1 MGKLDPEQP
10 NNPDFCE
17 LVQFL
22 AAVSTCYKDILLPKK
37 SEEKDSGVDLETSTP
52 TSFPGKIAKLL
63 TDHAIQL
70 NPDIRM
76 ALCRVMMTMRNKSVL
91 EPLFLHKLC
100 FKLFVIPD
108 KDLREVLY
116 SFILNDIKSINQKNK
131 NNQLNKQLQ
140 NHLFGIINANNNKT
154 SSKICVDLLVEL
166 YKRNVWRD
174 VKTVNVLG
182 SACFSKFAT
191 VVRSALMFFIE
202 AGISENNDSDAES
215 DSDDDDDPILNGPS
229 AEDYIMRQVG
239 ASSKSTKK
247 LRKKKAKA
255 SELLEKLK
263 KKRKRMKVSAA
274 DGNFAALHLIYDPQ
288 EFAEKLFKTMQRSKE
303 KFDMKLLFIDLIAG
317 LIGIHELFL
326 LNFYSYCERWL
337 NPHQRNVT
345 KVLVSL
351 ALASHEL
358 VPPETLQQTIRII
371 ADNFVVESNSAEVM
385 AVGINSIREISN
397 RCPLAMTEELLRDLA
412 EYKKHRVKA
421 VSAASKSLLQVWRE
435 KNSKMLVR
443 RDRGRP
449 TEENLEEKMVEYG
462 EQRVTTEIPGL
473 KDLSGE
479 IDENGEKLPTG
490 ADFILSQEDFK
501 NIKINELKRK
511 LKLNKKQE
519 RADKRRKIGENG
531 DLSSGDETDSDIER
545 EIETSELKTDQEI
558 LRNKSTRTEVLS
570 KKSVLFV
577 EGAKRDVSKDARMQ
591 SIKDGRE
598 DQDKNKMK

>member
-1 MGKLDPEQP
+1 M
-10 NNPDFCE
+10 
-17 LVQFL
+17 
-22 AAVSTCYKDILLPKK
+22 
-37 SEEKDSGVDLETSTP
+37 
-52 TSFPGKIAKLL
+52 
-63 TDHAIQL
+63 
-70 NPDIRM
+70 
-76 ALCRVMMTMRNKSVL
+76 
-91 EPLFLHKLC
+91 
-100 FKLFVIPD
+100 
-108 KDLREVLY
+108 
-116 SFILNDIKSINQKNK
+116 
-131 NNQLNKQLQ
+131 
-140 NHLFGIINANNNKT
+140 
-154 SSKICVDLLVEL
+154 
-166 YKRNVWRD
+166 
-174 VKTVNVLG
+174 G
-182 SACFSKFAT
+182 SA
-191 VVRSALMFFIE
+191 E
-202 AGISENNDSDAES
+202 E
-215 DSDDDDDPILNGPS
+215 
-229 AEDYIMRQVG
+229 YIMRQVG
-239 ASSKSTKK
+239 ASSKNTKK
-247 LRKKKAKA
+247 MRKKKARA
-255 SELLEKLK
+255 AELMEKLK
-263 KKRKRMKVSAA
+263 KKRKNMKVGAA
-274 DGNFAALHLIYDPQ
+274 DGNFAALHLVYDPQ
-288 EFAEKLFKTMQRSKE
+288 DFAEKLFKTMQRSKE
-303 KFDMKLLFIDLIAG
+303 KFDMKLLFIDLIAR

-397 RCPLAMTEELLRDLA
+397 RCPLAMTEELLQDLA

-421 VSAASKSLLQVWRE
+421 VNAASKSLIQVFRQ

-443 RDRGRP
+443 KDRGRP
-449 TEENLEEKMVEYG
+449 TEVDDEEKMVEYG
-462 EQRVTTEIPGL
+462 EQRVTKEIPGL
-473 KDLSGE
+473 KELGGE

-598 DQDKNKMK
+598 DQDKNKMKNRIKENQVGTGTNKQKGKKKAFTMVKHKLNATSRSRKFTDKMLRMRNALQKQKDKKHKFKF